1 MYKIKAVSAME
12 KIMTYD
18 TFDTYASIKA
28 LRGLKGERISFQIQ
42 IGFFSEGEEKYARQ
56 RGFYT
61 LRSPLRPYAHISRVG
76 DIPVALAAYSER
88 SCEDYIS
95 KAPGFFPD
103 VLYPLAAKELFYW
116 NCYSPT
122 ALMVTID
129 IPKDMEA
136 GCYPLYFT
144 FTQDNGKKH
153 SLKVEIQIEN
163 LAIKEND
170 LLFTQWLHCD
180 SIADFH
186 GAKMMSKKHW
196 KLIENYIKTAA
207 RTGITMLLTPL
218 FTPPLDTAIGAERP
232 TMQLIGVK
240 KSGETYTFD
249 FSLLEKWVALCRQYG
264 IQYFELS
271 HLFTQWGVAYCP
283 KILVEIEGK
292 QVKEFGWHTD
302 AMGAAYQN
310 FLSQFLPALT
320 KKLRAMGIAE
330 KCYFHIS
337 DEPKS
342 TREGDYENYL
352 AAKNFIKPYIEGF
365 KLIDALSN
373 IEFFENGLIDIPV
386 CKTNGLEPFLEA
398 DIKERWC
405 YYCCSQG
412 QEVSNRF
419 LAMPSYR
426 TRILGA
432 QLFLYD
438 MVGFLHWG
446 YNFYYSEHSHY
457 KINPYASAD
466 GMMTWPAGDP
476 FSVYPYK
483 DGAIESIRTVIF
495 YQALQDRMLLKMLAE
510 KIGLEEAKK
519 WVHQQAEMTLTFKQ
533 YPRNKEFLETLHDK
547 IIDRLIHE

>member
-1 MYKIKAVSAME
+1 MYKVKAISAME
-12 KIMTYD
+12 KVLNTD
-18 TFDTYASIKA
+18 SFERYAPIKKV
-28 LRGLKGERISFQIQ
+28 RGLKGERVSFQIQ
-42 IGFFSEGEEKYARQ
+42 IGFFPEGEAKYARL
-56 RGFYT
+56 RGYYT
-61 LRSPLRPYAHISRVG
+61 LRSPLRKACHIARVG
-76 DIPVALAAYSER
+76 DIPVGLAAYSER

-95 KAPGFFPD
+95 KDPGLYPD
-103 VLYPLAAKELFYW
+103 VLYPLKAKELFYW

-122 ALMVTID
+122 TLIITID
-129 IPKDMEA
+129 IPKEQEA
-136 GCYPLYFT
+136 GIYPLYFT
-144 FTQDNGKKH
+144 FTNDKEEKR
-153 SLKVEIQIEN
+153 SLKIEVQVEN

-170 LLFTQWLHCD
+170 LLFTQWFHCD
-180 SIADFH
+180 SIADYH
-186 GAKMMSKKHW
+186 GAKMMSEKHW

-218 FTPPLDTAIGAERP
+218 FTPPLDTAVGGERP

-240 KSGETYTFD
+240 KSGATYSFD
-249 FSLLEKWVALCRQYG
+249 FSLLERWVALCHKYG
-264 IQYFELS
+264 IEYFELS
-271 HLFTQWGVAYCP
+271 HLFTQWGVACCP

-292 QVKEFGWHTD
+292 MVKEFGWHTA
-302 AMGAAYQN
+302 AMGDLYKN

-320 KKLRAMGIAE
+320 HKLKEMGIADQ
-330 KCYFHIS
+330 CYFHIS
-337 DEPKS
+337 DEPS
-342 TREGDYENYL
+342 ASREGDYENYL
-352 AAKNFIKPYIEGF
+352 AAKTFIKPYIEGF

-412 QEVSNRF
+412 EEVSNRF

-426 TRILGA
+426 TRVLGV

-446 YNFYYSEHSHY
+446 YNFYYSERSHY
-457 KINPYASAD
+457 KVDPYTSAD

-483 DGAIESIRTVIF
+483 NGAIESIRTVIF
-495 YQALQDRMLLKMLAE
+495 YQAIQDRSLLQMLAE
-510 KIGLEEAKK
+510 KIGLEETKR
-519 WVHQQAEMTLTFKQ
+519 WVHEQAEMIITFKQ

-547 IIDRLIHE
+547 ILDRLIEG